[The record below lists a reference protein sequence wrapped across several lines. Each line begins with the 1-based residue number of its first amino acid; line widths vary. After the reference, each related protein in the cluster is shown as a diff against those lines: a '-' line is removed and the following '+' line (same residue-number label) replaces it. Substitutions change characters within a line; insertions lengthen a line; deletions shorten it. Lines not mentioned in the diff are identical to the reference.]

1 MKSKKKYIMGRKTSI
16 KPSNNNI
23 GTERT
28 VSYPVHEFDNYF
40 KEDYAIIM
48 NPVPYLKRIIFD
60 IPRRVVG
67 NSIILI
73 TKGTAHATFNF
84 KDYPIKAGDILM
96 VPDDNILS
104 IDKFSNDVTPW
115 MVSGNFNSPIEKELV
130 GFDTI
135 FMHLSQEEFKV
146 VEKYFTLMHTIASK
160 PIYGPDDFKH
170 LFFSLMYRIREMH
183 NERIGNNK
191 QTFTSSSKQLTANF
205 INILIHQDVPMPNIK
220 HFAKTLGVS
229 ENHLSITVKKE
240 TNITVKKWI
249 ERKTEA
255 TMRML
260 LIDEA
265 NYSLEDI
272 CNIIGYSSPPQVVRF
287 FKRRTGMTPFE
298 FRKAKLNEKALLN
311 L

>member
-1 MKSKKKYIMGRKTSI
+1 MGRKTSI

-73 TKGTAHATFNF
+73 TKGTAHAKFNF

-115 MVSGNFNSPIEKELV
+115 MVSGNFRHNLHAPFPRRVQSSGEIL
-130 GFDTI
+130 
-135 FMHLSQEEFKV
+135 HLDAYHSVQ
-146 VEKYFTLMHTIASK
+146 T
-160 PIYGPDDFKH
+160 H
-170 LFFSLMYRIREMH
+170 LWTR
-183 NERIGNNK
+183 
-191 QTFTSSSKQLTANF
+191 
-205 INILIHQDVPMPNIK
+205 
-220 HFAKTLGVS
+220 
-229 ENHLSITVKKE
+229 
-240 TNITVKKWI
+240 
-249 ERKTEA
+249 
-255 TMRML
+255 
-260 LIDEA
+260 
-265 NYSLEDI
+265 
-272 CNIIGYSSPPQVVRF
+272 
-287 FKRRTGMTPFE
+287 
-298 FRKAKLNEKALLN
+298 
-311 L
+311 